1 MDVTLLVISVVTWP
15 IVGLVIGTWMVRRG
29 HHPLW
34 LVVAVA
40 LGPLFV
46 PIALERVER
55 RPRLAAVGPEG
66 VPGPRPE
73 TPDGPRVLVG
83 MDGSRESGQALTETV
98 GLLGA
103 RCRLLVLAE
112 VICYD
117 DAEDCAQE
125 TVKAAKERLSATAAA
140 ARAAGVP
147 VRVEVLA
154 GPPGETLRRFAE
166 DQQMDLL
173 VVGRRRRGLSRHLLG
188 SVSADVVHGPGP
200 GAGRGAGAHR
210 ADVGPGPAGS
220 GPAARGRP
228 ARARV
233 R

>member
-1 MDVTLLVISVVTWP
+1 MDGILLVIFVVAWP
-15 IVGLVIGTWMVRRG
+15 LVGLVTGVWMVRHG

-34 LVVAVA
+34 LVVSVA

-55 RPRLAAVGPEG
+55 RPRLAVVGPEG
-66 VPGPRPE
+66 GPGPRPE

-83 MDGSRESGQALTETV
+83 LDGSSESERALTKTV
-98 GLLGA
+98 ELLGA
-103 RCRLLVLAE
+103 HCRLLVLAE
-112 VICYD
+112 VVCYD
-117 DAEDCAQE
+117 DAEDCRQE
-125 TVKAAKERLSATAAA
+125 TMEAAKERLAATAAA

-173 VVGRRRRGLSRHLLG
+173 VVGRRGRGLSRHLLG
-188 SVSADVVHGPGP
+188 SVSADVVHHSPVPVLVVEPSYARPSSAQDLQAAIRLPANGPIP
-200 GAGRGAGAHR
+200 RE
-210 ADVGPGPAGS
+210 
-220 GPAARGRP
+220 
-228 ARARV
+228 
-233 R
+233 

>member
-1 MDVTLLVISVVTWP
+1 MDPTLFVVFVVAWP
-15 IVGLVIGTWMVRRG
+15 VVGLVIGVWMVRRG

-66 VPGPRPE
+66 GPGPRPE

-83 MDGSRESGQALTETV
+83 VDGSEQAARALTQAVELF
-98 GLLGA
+98 GP

-112 VICYD
+112 VVCYD
-117 DAEDCAQE
+117 DAEHGTQE
-125 TVKAAKERLSATAAA
+125 AVRAAKERLAATAAV
-140 ARAAGVP
+140 ARGAGVP
-147 VRVEVLA
+147 VRTEVLA

-173 VVGRRRRGLSRHLLG
+173 VVGRRGRGLSRHLLG
-188 SVSADVVHGPGP
+188 SVSADVVHHSPV
-200 GAGRGAGAHR
+200 A
-210 ADVGPGPAGS
+210 VLVVEPA
-220 GPAARGRP
+220 PAAPSTAPDQHAAARPPADDPLPRG
-228 ARARV
+228 
-233 R
+233 